1 MQQPFRY
8 ERVLIIDN
16 SELDRFIA
24 EKIIRHANFAREIMH
39 MPSAKLALNYIS
51 VIKDAENLPDIILLD
66 ISMPEM
72 TGFEFLEQY
81 AQLPE
86 PVKKRSIVMLSSSL
100 HNKDMEAAEQNPYV
114 IKFMS
119 KPLRAESLAEL

>member
-1 MQQPFRY
+1 
-8 ERVLIIDN
+8 
-16 SELDRFIA
+16 
-24 EKIIRHANFAREIMH
+24 
-39 MPSAKLALNYIS
+39 
-51 VIKDAENLPDIILLD
+51 
-66 ISMPEM
+66 M